1 MTAYDT
7 NGCAMPDEVGG
18 DRLPPA
24 GIRPG
29 VRIDIEGQEQ
39 GNLSRGGTQIPFA
52 VHLDPGLVAVLG
64 EWRPE

>member
-1 MTAYDT
+1 MESARPEPGQRRLRGWD
-7 NGCAMPDEVGG
+7 